1 MVGNESCTKH
11 LIIPIIVCVVSPVVE
26 IGVCIATAI
35 IVDTFLEM
43 RNISIVVT
51 FKHHGSILL
60 RVTKFQHV
68 RGFLET
74 NVSIVGNLCLL
85 VLCTLFGS
93 DEYHTIGCTHTI
105 DGCSRSILKN
115 GEVLNVVVVKE
126 GNVVVEHTIYYIE
139 RRRVL
144 ERTSTT
150 NANGRCATR
159 CT

>member
-1 MVGNESCTKH
+1 MVSNEGCTQH

-43 RNISIVVT
+43 RNISIVVA

-60 RVTKFQHV
+60 SVTQFQYV
-68 RGFLET
+68 GGFLET

-85 VLCTLFGS
+85 VLRALFGS

-105 DGCSRSILKN
+105 DGSSRSVLKN
-115 GEVLNVVVVKE
+115 GEVLNVVVVEE
-126 GNVVVEHTIYYIE
+126 GDVIVEHSVNY
-139 RRRVL
+139 RKR
-144 ERTSTT
+144 
-150 NANGRCATR
+150 
-159 CT
+159 